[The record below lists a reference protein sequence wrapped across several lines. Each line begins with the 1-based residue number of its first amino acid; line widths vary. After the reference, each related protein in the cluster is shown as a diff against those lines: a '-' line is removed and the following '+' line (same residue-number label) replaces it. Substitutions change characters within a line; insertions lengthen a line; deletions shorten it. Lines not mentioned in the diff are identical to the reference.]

1 MNIHPALS
9 IGLYGHPPAR
19 DLLQRPPRPATA
31 RLVDLRTFAA
41 SVLRGLVV
49 LGAVIAVYFA
59 AIAAGS
65 LHSQAAAL
73 AFAALV
79 CGNLGLVMLHR
90 ARPSPGHVLHARN
103 AAFRIVAAAALAAI
117 AATALLPAPARWFG
131 FVPVPATWLAAAAAL
146 PLLALASVYLLSR
159 RSSVEA
165 ARAVRDPTV

>member
-1 MNIHPALS
+1 MIRRAIIACFLMIPAAILNVVFLEMIIDPASS
-9 IGLYGHPPAR
+9 IVLEREPPAP
-19 DLLQRPPRPATA
+19 DLMRRPPRPATA

-65 LHSQAAAL
+65 LHAQAAAL

-103 AAFRIVAAAALAAI
+103 A
-117 AATALLPAPARWFG
+117 
-131 FVPVPATWLAAAAAL
+131 
-146 PLLALASVYLLSR
+146 SR
-159 RSSVEA
+159 RIARLAKAVSQTTA
-165 ARAVRDPTV
+165 AK